1 MRNEIIFIRFI
12 FNNLRNL
19 DHNRE
24 KTRNEK
30 KLFAIQI
37 DTI

>member
-1 MRNEIIFIRFI
+1 MKNEIIFIRFI
-12 FNNLRNL
+12 FNDLRNL
-19 DHNRE
+19 DRNRE